1 MIERLIKSFFLAVLA
16 MTFICMIVV
25 VAIFCTEL
33 DIKTAEK
40 QIVLLQ
46 KEAAELTVE
55 AEAKKVL
62 YFETL
67 NKVYTTENLV
77 VYPGFRTIK
86 EELK

>member
-1 MIERLIKSFFLAVLA
+1 MLERLVKSFFLAVLA
-16 MTFICMIVV
+16 MTFICMVV
-25 VAIFCTEL
+25 IVAIFCTEL
-33 DIKTAEK
+33 DIKTTEK

-67 NKVYTTENLV
+67 NRVYTAENLV

-86 EELK
+86 EN

>member
-77 VYPGFRTIK
+77 VKPGFRTIRGN
-86 EELK
+86 

>member
-1 MIERLIKSFFLAVLA
+1 

-55 AEAKKVL
+55 AEAKKSFV
-62 YFETL
+62 F
-67 NKVYTTENLV
+67 
-77 VYPGFRTIK
+77 
-86 EELK
+86 